1 MPNYFSS
8 QGDDHG
14 WNRKQCDV
22 AFKYDMYKLCEKGSR
37 IKWWCKVWAWTYYK
51 SVRMF
56 GGGRWEGVSLA
67 WCDTCPKS
75 NGDPNKLLK

>member
-1 MPNYFSS
+1 MPNHFSS

-22 AFKYDMYKLCEKGSR
+22 AFKYDMYDLCENGS
-37 IKWWCKVWAWTYYK
+37 KFKLVCKFWAWTYY
-51 SVRMF
+51 SAVRLF
-56 GGGRWEGVSLA
+56 GGKRWKHVSMD

-75 NGDPNKLLK
+75 RGDPNKLLK